1 MIGRMFLTA
10 QGSVCPVSMPREH
23 LNLYLTVSAY
33 PRKRA

>member
-1 MIGRMFLTA
+1 MTSRMPVTA
-10 QGSVCPVSMPREH
+10 VEPVCPVPTALGS

>member
-1 MIGRMFLTA
+1 MIGLMFLTA
-10 QGSVCPVSMPREH
+10 GGSVCPVSPPLES

>member
-10 QGSVCPVSMPREH
+10 GRSVCPVSTPRES

>member
-1 MIGRMFLTA
+1 MTTPIYVSPVKPDCPEYTA
-10 QGSVCPVSMPREH
+10 LDD